1 MIADVSSPE
10 LWVAVVQ
17 IIAIDIVLSGDNAV
31 VIALACR
38 NLPHAQRRLGIFW
51 GVVGAVGLRVVLT
64 AFAAGLL
71 GLPYLKLAGGALLL
85 WIGIKLLLP
94 DDGGGHEITAASH
107 LWGAVKTI
115 VVADFIMSL
124 DNVIAVAAASRD
136 SVMLLLFGLAVSI
149 PLIVAS
155 SQLIL
160 HLMERFPIVVT
171 LGAGL
176 LGYVAGSMIVTDV
189 LVRDWAHTLAPGI
202 DYVAGACGAILVMTA
217 GHWLAWRKAPVRDK
231 RIVRQR

>member
-1 MIADVSSPE
+1 M
-10 LWVAVVQ
+10 Q

-38 NLPHAQRRLGIFW
+38 NLPPAQRKLGIFW

-71 GLPYLKLAGGALLL
+71 GLPYLKLVGGTLLL
-85 WIGIKLLLP
+85 WIGIKLVLP

-115 VVADFIMSL
+115 IVADFIMSL

-160 HLMERFPIVVT
+160 HFMERFPIIVN

-176 LGYVAGSMIVTDV
+176 LGYVAGGMIVTDV
-189 LVRDWAHTLAPGI
+189 LVREWAHALVPGI
-202 DYVAGACGAILVMTA
+202 SYVAGACGAILVTTA
-217 GHWLAWRKAPVRDK
+217 GHWLAWCKAPAPDR
-231 RIVRQR
+231 RIV

>member
-1 MIADVSSPE
+1 MAEVSSPD
-10 LWVAVVQ
+10 LWVAVMQ

-38 NLPHAQRRLGIFW
+38 NLPPAQRKRGIFW

-71 GLPYLKLAGGALLL
+71 GLPYLKLVGGALLL
-85 WIGIKLLLP
+85 WIDIKLLLP
-94 DDGGGHEITAASH
+94 DDGGDHEITAASH

-115 VVADFIMSL
+115 IVADFIMSL

-136 SVMLLLFGLAVSI
+136 SIMLLLFGLAVSI

-160 HLMERFPIVVT
+160 HFMERFPIIVT

-176 LGYVAGSMIVTDV
+176 LGYVAGGMIVNDV
-189 LVRDWAHTLAPGI
+189 LVREWAHALVPGI
-202 DYVAGACGAILVMTA
+202 NYVAGACGAILVIIS
-217 GHWLAWRKAPVRDK
+217 GHWLAWRNTPARDR
-231 RIVRQR
+231 RIV